1 MDAKVRAA
9 LRCCNEQAQ
18 GFGKSKTRTEKQ
30 TFLSNAIQ
38 LITKKFKFEF
48 SSLSIRLT
56 LSLMRK
62 WSICKFSFQYQC
74 DDETYTDVENQEEI
88 SLFFFHFVV

>member
-18 GFGKSKTRTEKQ
+18 SFGKSKNRTEKQ

-56 LSLMRK
+56 LSLMR
-62 WSICKFSFQYQC
+62 
-74 DDETYTDVENQEEI
+74 N
-88 SLFFFHFVV
+88 